1 MFDDDGIE
9 MVATVNDSVS
19 GGTRMSD
26 LKELLP
32 SPQQHERDGQQLQ
45 GEQVPATWDRLPSN
59 RLMAMEGEDEHFFDQ
74 VQHVF

>member
-9 MVATVNDSVS
+9 MVATDNDSVS

-26 LKELLP
+26 LKEPLP
-32 SPQQHERDGQQLQ
+32 SPQQHERDGQLQ
-45 GEQVPATWDRLPSN
+45 GEQVPATWYRFPSN
-59 RLMAMEGEDEHFFDQ
+59 RLVAMEGEDEHFFDQ